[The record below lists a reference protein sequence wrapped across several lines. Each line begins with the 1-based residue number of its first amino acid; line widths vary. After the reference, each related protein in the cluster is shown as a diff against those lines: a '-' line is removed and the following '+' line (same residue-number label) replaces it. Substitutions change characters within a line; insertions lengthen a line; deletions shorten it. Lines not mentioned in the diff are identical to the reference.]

1 MSGSVTEPTVI
12 LVTDTSVL
20 VNYLRIDRMDLIGR
34 LSIRFLVTDHAAGE
48 ILGDYPEQVVRFD
61 RAIAD
66 NIIEVCSVS
75 DDALELFARLT
86 STARLGVGESA
97 SIAYALSIG
106 AALAIDDRRA
116 IKEARRIDDRVV
128 ILGTANIMCQLIR
141 EGLITLAEADA
152 ILLDWATNHRFK
164 LKFQS
169 FAEVM

>member
-1 MSGSVTEPTVI
+1 MTGPTAI

-48 ILGDYPEQVVRFD
+48 ILGDYPEQVDRFR
-61 RAIAD
+61 RAVTA
-66 NIIEVCSVS
+66 NIVEVCRVAD

-116 IKEARRIDDRVV
+116 AKEAKRIDGRIV
-128 ILGTANIMCQLIR
+128 ILGTADIMCQLIR
-141 EGLITLAEADA
+141 EGLLTLAEADA
-152 ILLDWATNHRFK
+152 ILVDWATNHRFK
-164 LKFQS
+164 LKVQS
-169 FAEVM
+169 FAEIL